1 MVVEDLT
8 STPQPTVAESKTAA
22 PVNTPGTTGAKP
34 LSATASSASVQD
46 LLSPPGK
53 QLYAKFKDLLLQ
65 KRTLKRKLKR
75 FDEDF
80 QARTGRLPK
89 KADKEVMRPQYQ
101 KYHEV
106 YMLYLII
113 SRFRVRLFLLSS
125 RVDPLSFVADSER
138 NASNQS
144 THRERARISSR

>member
-1 MVVEDLT
+1 MIEDL
-8 STPQPTVAESKTAA
+8 SLAPQPAVAEAKTAPSMTSGVSA
-22 PVNTPGTTGAKP
+22 GVKP
-34 LSATASSASVQD
+34 LHAAPASSASVQD
-46 LLSPPGK
+46 QLSPPGR

-106 YMLYLII
+106 FGHIVGRNDVFIIHLYH
-113 SRFRVRLFLLSS
+113 
-125 RVDPLSFVADSER
+125 
-138 NASNQS
+138 
-144 THRERARISSR
+144 THTL